1 MYEENE
7 SRIEAISRGRLQDL
21 KVLVKNYQRTKR
33 NF

>member
-21 KVLVKNYQRTKR
+21 KVLVKIIKELSETS
-33 NF
+33 